1 MQAESFCKLFIPS
14 VYKLLTV
21 VMLYTWLKLF
31 HVIAVIVF
39 LGNIF
44 TGLFWMRLAVK
55 TKEVRIINHSINGVI
70 LSDRYFTIPGVIFI
84 TTAGI
89 FAALVGDIPLIR
101 TGWILWSL
109 ILFSI
114 SGILFVW
121 KVAPLQ
127 KKLSRLTSQNNA
139 DSFDWNHFNKTFRD
153 WELWGGIA
161 LLTPIL
167 ALIMMVLKI
176 PK

>member
-1 MQAESFCKLFIPS
+1 MI
-14 VYKLLTV
+14 
-21 VMLYTWLKLF
+21 YTWLKLF

-55 TKEVRIINHSINGVI
+55 TKDISIIHHSIKGVI
-70 LSDRYFTIPGVIFI
+70 RSDRYFTIPGVVFI
-84 TTAGI
+84 TAAGI
-89 FAALVGDIPLIR
+89 FAAIAGNVPLLR
-101 TGWILWSL
+101 TGWIFWSL

-114 SGILFVW
+114 SGIAFMW

-127 KKLSRLTSQNNA
+127 KKLSKLTAVSGNSQV
-139 DSFDWNHFNKTFRD
+139 FDWNVFNKNFRD
-153 WELWGGIA
+153 WEFWGGIA
-161 LLTPIL
+161 LVTPIL
-167 ALIMMVLKI
+167 ALVMMVLKI

>member
-1 MQAESFCKLFIPS
+1 
-14 VYKLLTV
+14 
-21 VMLYTWLKLF
+21 MLYTWLKLF
-31 HVIAVIVF
+31 HIIAVIIF

-44 TGLFWMRLAVK
+44 TGLFWMRIAVK
-55 TKEVRIINHSINGVI
+55 TKDVRIIHHSIRGVM

-84 TTAGI
+84 IIAGI
-89 FAALVGDIPLIR
+89 FTALVGNVPLIR

-114 SGILFVW
+114 SGIAFMW

-127 KKLSRLTSQNNA
+127 RKLSNLTSGSGDA
-139 DSFDWNHFNKTFRD
+139 TLFDWTVFKKTFRD
-153 WELWGGIA
+153 WELWGSVA

>member
-1 MQAESFCKLFIPS
+1 
-14 VYKLLTV
+14 
-21 VMLYTWLKLF
+21 MLYTWLKLF
-31 HVIAVIVF
+31 HIIAVVIF

-55 TKEVRIINHSINGVI
+55 TKDVRIIHHSIKGVI
-70 LSDRYFTIPGVIFI
+70 LSDKYFTIPGVIFI

-89 FAALVGDIPLIR
+89 FTALLGDIPLIR

-114 SGILFVW
+114 SGIAFGW
-121 KVAPLQ
+121 KVAPIQ
-127 KKLSRLTSQNNA
+127 KKLMRLTGAEYSGE
-139 DSFDWNHFNKTFRD
+139 FDWKVFNKAFRD
-153 WELWGGIA
+153 WELWGGVA
-161 LLTPIL
+161 LVTPIL
-167 ALIMMVLKI
+167 ALVMMVLKI